1 MNNNNNN
8 NRPDC
13 TVHVPLMIY
22 KNLSQNRWTIPQ
34 AIAVMRLYNFNREL
48 QQTIINIAARRVTQI
63 ERLMRWM
70 DLSEYR
76 LVAPNNQLITYDR
89 CSNWWE
95 FDAPNNHETLSLLD
109 YGFVMYAME
118 SVVESITTRS
128 QNSESYVL
136 TVDRPE
142 RQSIILP
149 RREGLNG
156 LQAPQASSN
165 WEINIDAPSNQSIT
179 RYWSDGFLR
188 TFVRQR
194 DNSNWEMN
202 ISLGEM
208 NLVWDGCN
216 ENHMQEIRNALRT
229 QQMGNPNE
237 APY

>member
-1 MNNNNNN
+1 MNNNNDNN
-8 NRPDC
+8 SQ
-13 TVHVPLMIY
+13 VLY
-22 KNLSQNRWTIPQ
+22 LLYENLSQNRWTIPQ

-48 QQTIINIAARRVTQI
+48 QQTIINIATRRVTQI

-76 LVAPNNQLITYDR
+76 LVAPNNQLI
-89 CSNWWE
+89 
-95 FDAPNNHETLSLLD
+95 
-109 YGFVMYAME
+109 
-118 SVVESITTRS
+118 TRS

-202 ISLGEM
+202 ISIGEM
-208 NLVWDGCN
+208 NLVWDGYN
-216 ENHMQEIRNALRT
+216 EKHMQEIRNALRT
-229 QQMGNPNE
+229 QRMGNPNE
-237 APY
+237 AP

>member
-1 MNNNNNN
+1 MVDF
-8 NRPDC
+8 R
-13 TVHVPLMIY
+13 LE
-22 KNLSQNRWTIPQ
+22 RQ
-34 AIAVMRLYNFNREL
+34 AAEK
-48 QQTIINIAARRVTQI
+48 I
-63 ERLMRWM
+63 EGRHK
-70 DLSEYR
+70 
-76 LVAPNNQLITYDR
+76 
-89 CSNWWE
+89 

-118 SVVESITTRS
+118 SIVVE
-128 QNSESYVL
+128 
-136 TVDRPE
+136 
-142 RQSIILP
+142 
-149 RREGLNG
+149 
-156 LQAPQASSN
+156 
-165 WEINIDAPSNQSIT
+165 SIT

-194 DNSNWEMN
+194 DNSNWEMD

>member
-1 MNNNNNN
+1 
-8 NRPDC
+8 
-13 TVHVPLMIY
+13 
-22 KNLSQNRWTIPQ
+22 
-34 AIAVMRLYNFNREL
+34 
-48 QQTIINIAARRVTQI
+48 
-63 ERLMRWM
+63 MRWM

-76 LVAPNNQLITYDR
+76 LVAPNNQLI
-89 CSNWWE
+89 
-95 FDAPNNHETLSLLD
+95 
-109 YGFVMYAME
+109 
-118 SVVESITTRS
+118 TRS

-194 DNSNWEMN
+194 DKSNWEMN
-202 ISLGEM
+202 ISIGEM
-208 NLVWDGCN
+208 NLVWDGYN
-216 ENHMQEIRNALRT
+216 EKHMQEIRNALRT
-229 QQMGNPNE
+229 QRMGNPNE
-237 APY
+237 AP

>member
-22 KNLSQNRWTIPQ
+22 KNLSQNRCTIRQ
-34 AIAVMRLYNFNREL
+34 AIAVMSSYNFNREL

-118 SVVESITTRS
+118 SIVVE
-128 QNSESYVL
+128 
-136 TVDRPE
+136 
-142 RQSIILP
+142 
-149 RREGLNG
+149 
-156 LQAPQASSN
+156 
-165 WEINIDAPSNQSIT
+165 SIT